1 MYEDRRTRPYGSP
14 ATARVFLHQL
24 KHGSG
29 KLVMLA
35 AIAGL
40 LGLLLGVASLAL
52 LVSYRSTATAQMN
65 QMRQELS
72 QEQSNLDK
80 AQSGNAS
87 SISGLS
93 NKISAID
100 AAMSALAPY
109 SKVCSTDLTGP
120 NGPAQFFFMCS
131 DTKP

>member
-1 MYEDRRTRPYGSP
+1 MYEDQRTRPYGSP

-65 QMRQELS
+65 QVRQELT
-72 QEQSNLDK
+72 QAQSSLYK
-80 AQSGNAS
+80 AQSDY
-87 SISGLS
+87 SGLS

-120 NGPAQFFFMCS
+120 NGPAQFFFMCR